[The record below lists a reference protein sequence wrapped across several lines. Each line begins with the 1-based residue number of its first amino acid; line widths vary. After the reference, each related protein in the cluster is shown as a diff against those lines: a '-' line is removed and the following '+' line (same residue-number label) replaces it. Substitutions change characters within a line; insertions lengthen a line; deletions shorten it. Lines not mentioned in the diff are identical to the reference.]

1 MNTEYSESDLE
12 LEIKL
17 LQDTVQKQQ
26 NKTLTIAVIGQHG
39 CGKSSF
45 LNTVMAVFSGEYSE
59 RALVGNFEEE
69 GEHVTRRL
77 TR

>member
-1 MNTEYSESDLE
+1 MENSKSTLQFQ
-12 LEIKL
+12 IKL
-17 LQDTVQKQQ
+17 LQDKVQKQQ
-26 NKTLTIAVIGQHG
+26 NKTLTIAVIGPCG

-45 LNTVMAVFSGEYSE
+45 INTTMAVLSGEYHE

-69 GEHVTRRL
+69 GEHMTRRL

>member
-1 MNTEYSESDLE
+1 MRSEYSESDLE

-17 LQDTVQKQQ
+17 LQDTVQKRQKKSQ
-26 NKTLTIAVIGQHG
+26 TIVVIGQHG

-45 LNTVMAVFSGEYSE
+45 INTVMAVFSGEYSE
-59 RALVGNFEEE
+59 RALVGNFKEK

>member
-1 MNTEYSESDLE
+1 MEYSKSDLE
-12 LEIKL
+12 LQIKL
-17 LQDTVQKQQ
+17 LQDTVQKRE
-26 NKTLTIAVIGQHG
+26 NKTLTIAVIGQCG

-45 LNTVMAVFSGEYSE
+45 INTAMAVISGEYHE
-59 RALVGNFEEE
+59 RALVGNFEDE